1 MPSKFKE
8 IDDRPYRRIFR
19 QNSITDAKRHASGG
33 IAPRGRKLTAD
44 EPPPPVV
51 TESRIGDEFQAKVP
65 PAASVSSYDPAAV
78 PDRPDTLLWS
88 AAANPFSSSEM
99 MSVMNKLLPLVGGPP
114 SNPPDT
120 LASRPESGT
129 EIVLRVLHECDY
141 SVDAAAERLSAT
153 KTNQRHLWTKAEE
166 RHFRSALVK
175 CKKDLRQVQ
184 EAVKTKDLGSI
195 VRYFY
200 VDNGLRKK
208 EEREKE
214 REMAQMREARAR
226 DTSAARSAIG
236 GGTEVASAGVA
247 LAPTMEMH
255 DLTED
260 GDGEEGEAAGEVGGM
275 ALEVVDLTQ
284 DGDDGEEDESE
295 L

>member
-1 MPSKFKE
+1 MVENSLVRPGPLLYLSPLRITSLSDGNFTVYSLTAPSNPFV
-8 IDDRPYRRIFR
+8 
-19 QNSITDAKRHASGG
+19 
-33 IAPRGRKLTAD
+33 AD

-175 CKKDLRQVQ
+175 CKKDLRQVRAD
-184 EAVKTKDLGSI
+184 EGRRLSP
-195 VRYFY
+195 VR
-200 VDNGLRKK
+200 
-208 EEREKE
+208 
-214 REMAQMREARAR
+214 
-226 DTSAARSAIG
+226 
-236 GGTEVASAGVA
+236 
-247 LAPTMEMH
+247 
-255 DLTED
+255 
-260 GDGEEGEAAGEVGGM
+260 
-275 ALEVVDLTQ
+275 
-284 DGDDGEEDESE
+284 
-295 L
+295 